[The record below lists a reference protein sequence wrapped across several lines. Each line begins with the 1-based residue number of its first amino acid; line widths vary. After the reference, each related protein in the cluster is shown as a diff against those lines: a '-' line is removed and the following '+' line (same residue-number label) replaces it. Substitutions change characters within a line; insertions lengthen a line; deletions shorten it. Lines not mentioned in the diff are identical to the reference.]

1 MATERQL
8 KLTREGKARLEEEL
22 RQLREER
29 IKELSERI
37 QAANEEGDISDNSE
51 FEELKEEYYY
61 AEDRVREIQ
70 HILSRAVLLEEG
82 SQDGTID
89 LGSRITVQAD
99 DDDEPEN
106 WMLVNEEESQAV
118 EGRISDESPVGIA
131 LLGKKSGDTITIKT
145 PGGEIN
151 YKIIDVH

>member
-29 IKELSERI
+29 LKELSARI

-51 FEELKEEYYY
+51 FEELKEEYFY

-70 HILSRAVLLEEG
+70 HILARSVILEEG
-82 SQDGTID
+82 SADGTID

-99 DDDEPEN
+99 DDDAPEH

-118 EGRISDESPVGIA
+118 EGRISDESPVGVA
-131 LLGKKSGDTITIKT
+131 LRGKKAGDTITIKT
-145 PGGEIN
+145 PGGEIT